1 MKQQSSNII
10 KDYYNYTDRFLS
22 NIVKYY
28 DVTKPMQIEFQ
39 PGLHCDLYRCP
50 HCYGDGQK
58 QMPNIIY
65 LDSYIK
71 IIDELKHLDPKPLI
85 QFAGINT
92 EPTTHPDFVEIIKAV
107 KESGFICGV
116 HTKGYRLNSKLID
129 ALTNDCNNIESFV
142 TISLDASNSKDYVDV
157 HNIAQKKKDKFK
169 NISDDYFGI
178 VINNIKNLHKIREKK
193 QSKLKINIA
202 YLLFEQNKTTDDIDE
217 VVDLLEDYSDVIRFS
232 IPQIRNDG
240 IIMDNY
246 LTNDK
251 SELLERLNNKY
262 INNKKIKI
270 LIQSDMMSHKTT
282 FKKCNAQKFQAVVDK
297 SGNVFPCPQVPLKNY
312 KWLTYGNVNQSS
324 FLEILTSMERRKLF
338 DADVD
343 TELKCR
349 ICDRKDESI
358 NINLEKIS

>member
-1 MKQQSSNII
+1 MKMQSSNTI
-10 KDYYNYTDRFLS
+10 KDYYNYTNRFLS
-22 NIVKYY
+22 NMVQYY
-28 DVTKPMQIEFQ
+28 DVTRPMQIEFQ

-65 LDSYIK
+65 LDYYIQ
-71 IIDELKHLDPKPLI
+71 IMDELKHLDPKPLL
-85 QFAGINT
+85 QFAGINS
-92 EPTTHPDFVEIIKAV
+92 EPTTHPDFVEIIRAA
-107 KESGFICGV
+107 KERGFICGV

-129 ALTNDCNNIESFV
+129 ALTNDCNNIESFI
-142 TISLDASNSKDYVDV
+142 TLSLDASNTKDYVDV

-169 NISDDYFGI
+169 NTSNDYFGI
-178 VINNIKNLHKIREKK
+178 VINNIKKLHKMREEK

-202 YLLFEQNKTTDDIDE
+202 YLLFDQNKSFSDIKE
-217 VVDLLEDYSDVIRFS
+217 IIDLLGDYSDVIRFS

-246 LTNDK
+246 LRNDR
-251 SELLERLNNKY
+251 SELLDRLNKKY

-270 LIQSDMMSHKTT
+270 LTQTDMMSHKTT
-282 FKKCNAQKFQAVVDK
+282 FKRCNAQKFQAVVDK

-312 KWLTYGNVNQSS
+312 KWLIYGNVKKTP
-324 FLEILTSMERRKLF
+324 FLKILNSIERRKLF

-358 NINLEKIS
+358 NINLENIF